1 MGGII
6 ALIEYIILAIVDFA
20 IWLFQ
25 FIAYMIFGIFG
36 IIYENS
42 VPVTNDFSSAFGIFV
57 VLAFSV
63 YLIKKIAF

>member
-1 MGGII
+1 MGAIVTFIG
-6 ALIEYIILAIVDFA
+6 YIILAIVDFV
-20 IWLFQ
+20 IWLFH
-25 FIAYMIFGIFG
+25 FIISMVFITFG

-42 VPVTNDFSSAFGIFV
+42 VPVTNDFSSAFGVFV